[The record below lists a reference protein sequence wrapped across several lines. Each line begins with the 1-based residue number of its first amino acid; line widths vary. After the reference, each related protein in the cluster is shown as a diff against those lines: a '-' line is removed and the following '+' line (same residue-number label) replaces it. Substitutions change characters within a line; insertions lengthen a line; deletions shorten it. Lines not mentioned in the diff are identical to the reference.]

1 VCWKE
6 FHFLNLPCP
15 LGTFDLFFFSSTKRR
30 GFWGE
35 APQKR
40 KSNWLILV
48 AEGRACIHE
57 CMVEGNEEFEHMLF
71 FLFT

>member
-1 VCWKE
+1 
-6 FHFLNLPCP
+6 L
-15 LGTFDLFFFSSTKRR
+15 
-30 GFWGE
+30 E

-40 KSNWLILV
+40 KSNWLIIV

-57 CMVEGNEEFEHMLF
+57 CMVEGNEKFEHMLF